1 MERKQ
6 FQLNDIV
13 EMKKQH
19 PCGTNAWKI
28 IRMGADIRIKCEGCQ
43 HSVLIPR
50 KEFEKK
56 MKRLIIQQI
65 QSKDRLLSVKSI

>member
-1 MERKQ
+1 MQLRCEEVSILKKE

-19 PCGTNAWKI
+19 PCGENKWKV
-28 IRMGADIRIKCEGCQ
+28 IRMGMDIRIKCQGCD

-50 KEFEKK
+50 RKFEKNLK
-56 MKRLIIQQI
+56 KVIE
-65 QSKDRLLSVKSI
+65 KGN